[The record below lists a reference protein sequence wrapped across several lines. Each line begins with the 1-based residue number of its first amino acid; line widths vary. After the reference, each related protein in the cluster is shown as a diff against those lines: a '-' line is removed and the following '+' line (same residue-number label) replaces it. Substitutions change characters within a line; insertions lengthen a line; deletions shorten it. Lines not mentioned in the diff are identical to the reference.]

1 MKSFDYDLRY
11 FKAGVEELQDYLL
24 SDNMFWS
31 LDAKT
36 EVNEPVFPNLTLGNL
51 LLAEKR
57 LRARHLT
64 LEQEAQLGEVLPELD
79 RLRSHWRVAWSKKAE
94 RSMHNRLNMW
104 RNFIDEYTKAPGANA
119 DRYAYEVQRR
129 GMLELLKTE
138 VGPMPQAVTE
148 LLARLDAFLKTFLVS
163 GDFLWEEELKDG
175 FPKDTYWFL
184 YGRLPQELKQSGDY

>member
-64 LEQEAQLGEVLPELD
+64 LEQEAQLGYVLPALN
-79 RLRSHWRVAWSKKAE
+79 RQRSHWRV
-94 RSMHNRLNMW
+94 LQ
-104 RNFIDEYTKAPGANA
+104 
-119 DRYAYEVQRR
+119 V
-129 GMLELLKTE
+129 
-138 VGPMPQAVTE
+138 
-148 LLARLDAFLKTFLVS
+148 
-163 GDFLWEEELKDG
+163 
-175 FPKDTYWFL
+175 
-184 YGRLPQELKQSGDY
+184 